1 MKLRIALL
9 FVLCAAC
16 ARGGVGEATLP
27 ATVGELVRATLEAPV
42 PAEIKGEEERRHVWA
57 DMRRFYRK
65 RLWHPAWFDAAGAR
79 PAAQSLLEAIP
90 IVAREGIEPAHYRRE
105 ELAAYLAAL
114 QDPASFEDPQVQR
127 RLVAADLRFTYAFMT
142 LAHHLAVGRFK
153 PGSIKA
159 EWYTKP
165 RDPNLGELLT
175 AMIEKPEA
183 LGSGLE
189 ALAPPHEAYGRLRTA
204 LRVYRDIAAAG
215 GWPVVPPGPT
225 LKKGA
230 TGERVA
236 ALRERLAASGDL
248 ADETAAGPAAE
259 GEEKEEEEEKA
270 PRGWL
275 AKRRARAEAKAEA
288 KAAAE
293 AAAAA
298 AQAPPAVYDEALE
311 AAVRRFQ
318 ARHGLEET
326 GTVGKATLA
335 ALNVPVAE
343 RVRQIE
349 LNLERWRWM
358 PGDLGERH
366 IFVNVPAY
374 GLRVVEGKETALAMK
389 VIVGKDQSRTPAFS
403 DQMTYLELNPW
414 WNIPP
419 SIEKNE
425 IMPKVASDPGYLA
438 RNDMEIVSDG
448 GESRIRQRPGPAN
461 PLGQIKFMFPN
472 QFNIYLHDTP
482 ADHLFDVAERGFSHG
497 CIRIEK
503 PMELA
508 EYLLRGDPKWSR
520 AALQAAIDT
529 GENRSIKLPRPI
541 PVHILYWTAWME
553 PDGTVQFRDDLYGHD
568 AELAKALAEEPPVDL
583 DLRGLQEALRA
594 SR

>member
-1 MKLRIALL
+1 
-9 FVLCAAC
+9 
-16 ARGGVGEATLP
+16 
-27 ATVGELVRATLEAPV
+27 
-42 PAEIKGEEERRHVWA
+42 
-57 DMRRFYRK
+57 
-65 RLWHPAWFDAAGAR
+65 
-79 PAAQSLLEAIP
+79 
-90 IVAREGIEPAHYRRE
+90 
-105 ELAAYLAAL
+105 
-114 QDPASFEDPQVQR
+114 
-127 RLVAADLRFTYAFMT
+127 
-142 LAHHLAVGRFK
+142 
-153 PGSIKA
+153 
-159 EWYTKP
+159 
-165 RDPNLGELLT
+165 
-175 AMIEKPEA
+175 
-183 LGSGLE
+183 
-189 ALAPPHEAYGRLRTA
+189 
-204 LRVYRDIAAAG
+204 
-215 GWPVVPPGPT
+215 
-225 LKKGA
+225 
-230 TGERVA
+230 
-236 ALRERLAASGDL
+236 
-248 ADETAAGPAAE
+248 
-259 GEEKEEEEEKA
+259 
-270 PRGWL
+270 
-275 AKRRARAEAKAEA
+275 
-288 KAAAE
+288 
-293 AAAAA
+293 
-298 AQAPPAVYDEALE
+298 
-311 AAVRRFQ
+311 
-318 ARHGLEET
+318 
-326 GTVGKATLA
+326 
-335 ALNVPVAE
+335 
-343 RVRQIE
+343 
-349 LNLERWRWM
+349 M

-374 GLRVVEGKETALAMK
+374 GLRVVEGKETPLAMK

-419 SIEKNE
+419 SIERNE

-438 RNDMEIVSDG
+438 RNDMEMVSDG
-448 GESRIRQRPGPAN
+448 GETRIRQRPGPAN

-508 EYLLRGDPKWSR
+508 EYLLRGDPKWNR

>member
-16 ARGGVGEATLP
+16 ARGGEGEATLP
-27 ATVGELVRATLEAPV
+27 ATVGELVRTTLEAPV

-57 DMRRFYRK
+57 DMRRFYRQ

-79 PAAQSLLEAIP
+79 PAAQSLLDAIP

-105 ELAAYLAAL
+105 ELAAYLATL
-114 QDPASFEDPQVQR
+114 QDPASFEDPAVQR

-165 RDPNLGELLT
+165 REPNLGELLA

-204 LRVYRDIAAAG
+204 LGLYRDIAGAG
-215 GWPVVPPGPT
+215 GWPAVPPGPT
-225 LKKGA
+225 LKQGA

-248 ADETAAGPAAE
+248 PGETAAAPAAE
-259 GEEKEEEEEKA
+259 EPAGAE

-298 AQAPPAVYDEALE
+298 AQAPPAVYDEAIGE
-311 AAVRRFQ
+311 AVRRFQ
-318 ARHGLEET
+318 TRHGLAAT
-326 GTVGKATLA
+326 GSVGKATLA
-335 ALNVPVAE
+335 ALNVPAAE
-343 RVRQIE
+343 RARQIE
-349 LNLERWRWM
+349 INLERWRWM

-366 IFVNVPAY
+366 IVVNVPAY

-419 SIEKNE
+419 SIERNE
-425 IMPKVASDPGYLA
+425 ILPKVAADPGYLA

-529 GENRSIKLPRPI
+529 GESKSIKLPRPI

-568 AELAKALAEEPPVDL
+568 AELEKALGQEPPVDL
-583 DLRGLQEALRA
+583 DLRGLGSALQA
-594 SR
+594 AK